1 MPTHINNTEKF
12 RSLVKEYNVPL
23 TAIAPLVHR
32 SYQRV
37 KDWHSGKYHTITTE
51 ALELLELKLRDMR
64 SKGHL

>member
-1 MPTHINNTEKF
+1 MPAITSNTEKF
-12 RSLVKEYNVPL
+12 QALVKEFNVPL

-37 KDWHSGKYHTITTE
+37 KDWHSGKHHTITTE

-64 SKGHL
+64 SKGQL